1 MLPQRSPPP
10 AAKRVAVTVAE
21 MSSTRRTGCGTSL
34 SRDLDHKSN
43 SETMEWLLRLAR
55 PTCGVD
61 RGMRRLVFLL
71 HLVPHFYMLG
81 RDLGHK
87 TDCETLRWLLSWVL
101 PQCLHG
107 GGAPNSLA
115 P

>member
-21 MSSTRRTGCGTSL
+21 MSSTRRTGCGTSA
-34 SRDLDHKSN
+34 RDLDHKSN

-71 HLVPHFYMLG
+71 HVVPHFYMLG